1 MCGYLAIYYKS
12 KDRKVDIEELSN
24 KINHRGQNYTGFFK
38 DDKVEF
44 AFKRLSIIDIE
55 KGAQPLE
62 KENKIIVFN
71 GEIYNYKKLK
81 EKLIDKV
88 HKFETDCDTEVL
100 LNEYIEHGDHC
111 IDNLRGMFSFLIY
124 DKEKK
129 SLFGARDH
137 FGIKPTYYI
146 DNDDL
151 IAISSEY
158 KSIIDIIGEKNI
170 NKKSLQSYFS
180 FQYVPFEDTMISEI
194 KLIPPGCFFK
204 IENDELKITKYN
216 DINLSREKDITSED
230 VKNVVIN
237 SIKHHMVAN
246 VEVGTF
252 LSGGIDSTIVASIAS
267 KINPNIKTF
276 SIGFGE
282 SGYDEL
288 EVAKKTA
295 DALNVENIS
304 IHLTQE
310 EYIKSLPDVFYHLD
324 DPVADPSEIGIY
336 FLSKEAKK
344 HVTVVLSG
352 EGADELFGG
361 YNIYNEYNS
370 IKPILHMPSI
380 AKKSINNISKYMP
393 NIKGKNYLYRAT
405 TPLSERYIGN
415 AKIFD
420 NYEVKELF
428 KFYNDDF
435 RYQDRLLP
443 IYNISKDMNYDYV
456 TTMQYIDIR
465 TWLEGDI
472 LQKADKMSMASSI
485 ELRVPFLDKEVLNIA
500 KNLKLDQKIS
510 KSNTK
515 VLLREAFKDIVPSHM
530 VEKRKLGFP
539 TPIKIWMK
547 QDLGQV
553 VRNTINESDVDHI
566 INKNYAINLLDNH
579 IKGINDNSRKIW
591 TIFAFCLWHQIFIE
605 NKKIKF

>member
-1 MCGYLAIYYKS
+1 MCGYLAIYYKN
-12 KDRKVDIEELSN
+12 KENKVDIEELSN
-24 KINHRGQNYTGFFK
+24 KINHRGPNYTGFFK
-38 DDKVEF
+38 GDKVEF

-62 KENKIIVFN
+62 KENKVIVFN
-71 GEIYNYKKLK
+71 GEIYNYSELK
-81 EKLIDKV
+81 EKLIDKGY
-88 HKFETDCDTEVL
+88 KFETDCDTEVL
-100 LNEYIEHGDHC
+100 LNEYIEHNEHC
-111 IDNLRGMFSFLIY
+111 INNLRGMFSFVIY

-129 SLFGARDH
+129 VLFGARDH
-137 FGIKPTYYI
+137 FGIKPIYYI
-146 DNDDL
+146 DNNDV

-158 KSIIDIIGEKNI
+158 KAILDIIGEKNI

-194 KLIPPGCFFK
+194 KSVPSGCSFK
-204 IENDELKITKYN
+204 IENNELKIIKYN
-216 DINLSREKDITSED
+216 DINLNGEKDITSED

-267 KINPNIKTF
+267 KINPNIKSF

-295 DALNVENIS
+295 DALNIENIA

-310 EYIKSLPDVFYHLD
+310 DYIKSLPDVFYHLD
-324 DPVADPSEIGIY
+324 DPVADPSEVGIY

-370 IKPILHMPSI
+370 IKPILNMPSM
-380 AKKSINNISKYMP
+380 AKKGINNISKCMP
-393 NIKGKNYLYRAT
+393 KIKGKSYLYRAT

-420 NYEVKELF
+420 NNEVQKLF
-428 KFYNDDF
+428 RFYNDEYK
-435 RYQDRLLP
+435 YQEILSP
-443 IYNISKDMNYDYV
+443 IYDISKGMNYDYV
-456 TTMQYIDIR
+456 TTMQYIDIK

-472 LQKADKMSMASSI
+472 LQKADKMSMARSI

-510 KSNTK
+510 KNNTK
-515 VLLREAFKDIVPSHM
+515 VLLRDAFKDIVPSHM

-539 TPIKIWMK
+539 TPIKIWLR
-547 QDLGQV
+547 QELGQV
-553 VRNTINESDVDHI
+553 VRNTINESDVDYI
-566 INKNYAINLLDNH
+566 INKDYAIKLLDNH
-579 IKGINDNSRKIW
+579 IKGRNDNSRKIW
-591 TIFAFCLWHQIFIE
+591 TIFSFCLWHQIFIE
-605 NKKIKF
+605 NKKIEF